1 MVEEPLS
8 QRITKVIG
16 REFTTAINRFPADIP
31 RAHNKT
37 RVSDAA

>member
-16 REFTTAINRFPADIP
+16 ADFRSAIKRFGADIP
-31 RAHNKT
+31 PAHNK
-37 RVSDAA
+37 RRISDAA